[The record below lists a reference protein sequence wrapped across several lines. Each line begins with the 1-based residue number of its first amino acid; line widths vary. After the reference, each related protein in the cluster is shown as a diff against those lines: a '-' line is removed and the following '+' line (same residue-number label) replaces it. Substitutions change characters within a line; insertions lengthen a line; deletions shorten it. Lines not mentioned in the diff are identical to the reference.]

1 MKIRRSEQ
9 SSRDASSSSSD
20 ERRAK
25 RRRRQSVTGI
35 HGLRSVCP
43 QSGFTSGFHL
53 KRPPRIALDGSLLA
67 CSSPSLSARTH
78 HRPHLPPAG
87 AHSASE
93 RECGRAGP
101 RALLCLCVCVY
112 LVAWDV
118 AATIGA
124 ACSLS
129 RIQSLIRTALDGLGV
144 SLAQREIPCL
154 YSVMVKPW
162 ERRQNRAGC
171 ES

>member
-1 MKIRRSEQ
+1 MGDAKRGTVKIRRSEQ
-9 SSRDASSSSSD
+9 SNRDASSSSSD

-93 RECGRAGP
+93 RECVRAGQ
-101 RALLCLCVCVY
+101 RAPLCVCVMC
-112 LVAWDV
+112 VS
-118 AATIGA
+118 
-124 ACSLS
+124 CSVGRGGHHRGRVLA
-129 RIQSLIRTALDGLGV
+129 IKNPIPNQNGLGWTRCFSRAARDSV
-144 SLAQREIPCL
+144 SIL
-154 YSVMVKPW
+154 SD
-162 ERRQNRAGC
+162 G
-171 ES
+171 